1 MQVDLRIE
9 PEGFPGSPVMRQA
22 ALTALSHLGLQARFA
37 RLDLVLDAPEF
48 EGSAFWS
55 FEHTADVRV
64 QAALYGSP
72 RDVLRPGA
80 WNEDPQLT
88 LDLTR
93 LSALGDDR
101 LDRLRVDRWLHRNF
115 LQLDDLLSGRVL
127 PSAVPPPRAAGLQ
140 AVWDVWTD
148 GRLRARQFPGL
159 TQAERRR
166 IFFRVFAQ
174 HGLLLPRHWDVF
186 HRLWN
191 DQFADQS
198 GLLRALDALPQA
210 G

>member
-1 MQVDLRIE
+1 MDLRIE
-9 PEGFPGSPVMRQA
+9 PLDFPAISLLRHA
-22 ALTALSHLGLQARFA
+22 ALSAVMHLGLLPRLE

-48 EGSAFWS
+48 EASAFWS
-55 FEHTADVRV
+55 IELAALGRV

-80 WNEDPQLT
+80 WDEDPGVT
-88 LDLTR
+88 LDLSR
-93 LSALGDDR
+93 MGALSEDR
-101 LDRLRVDRWLHRNF
+101 VDRLRVDRWLHRIL
-115 LQLDDLLSGRVL
+115 LQLDDLLSGRVQ
-127 PSAVPPPRAAGLQ
+127 PAAVPSRRAAGMQ

-148 GRLRARQFPGL
+148 GRLRARQMPGL

-191 DQFADQS
+191 SECADQG
-198 GLLRALDALPQA
+198 GLLAALDALPQA

>member
-1 MQVDLRIE
+1 MDLRIE
-9 PEGFPGSPVMRQA
+9 PLDFPALALLRHA
-22 ALTALSHLGLQARFA
+22 ALTAVVHLGLQQRLE

-48 EGSAFWS
+48 EASAFWS
-55 FEHTADVRV
+55 IELSGGGRV
-64 QAALYGSP
+64 HAALYGSP

-80 WNEDPQLT
+80 WNEDPGVT
-88 LDLTR
+88 LDLSR
-93 LSALGDDR
+93 LGGLSEER
-101 LDRLRVDRWLHRNF
+101 VDRLRVDRWLHRNL

-127 PSAVPPPRAAGLQ
+127 PASVPPRRAAGMQ

-191 DQFADQS
+191 DEYADQG
-198 GLLRALDALPQA
+198 GLLAALDALPQA

>member
-1 MQVDLRIE
+1 MDLRVE
-9 PEGFPGSPVMRQA
+9 PVDFPAVPLLRHA
-22 ALTALSHLGLQARFA
+22 ALTAVAHLGLQQ
-37 RLDLVLDAPEF
+37 RLECLELVLDAPEF
-48 EGSAFWS
+48 EASAFWS
-55 FEHTADVRV
+55 IEVEGDGPVH
-64 QAALYGSP
+64 AALYGSP

-80 WNEDPQLT
+80 WNEDPGLT

-93 LSALGDDR
+93 LASLGEERVDR
-101 LDRLRVDRWLHRNF
+101 MRVDRWLHRNL
-115 LQLDDLLSGRVL
+115 LQLDDLLSGRML
-127 PSAVPPPRAAGLQ
+127 PAAVPPRRAAGLQ

-148 GRLRARQFPGL
+148 GRLRALQFPGF

-191 DQFADQS
+191 DEFADQQ
-198 GLLRALDALPQA
+198 GLLNALDALPQA